1 MRGRLCAF
9 GLVGLLLP
17 VLVLAAE
24 PTAFLREAAQVPPP
38 GVAEAASAMMPAQ
51 AEIDARL
58 QEGTSILLRNGL
70 FDPLREQEP
79 KLEGLAAMPEKTSD
93 YLLVQFWDDPSSEAK
108 AALERSGVR
117 FLDYIPSHAYVVRA
131 GGEALKTLEASPLF
145 RWRGTYRADYKI
157 DPMLMQKGWTT
168 GLLLDVR
175 LFAGENAMTLLASL
189 QAIDPKVAFAS
200 LQGEMATGSILR
212 VFVSEGHIHPFVD
225 EAAQEPAIQWIAP
238 WFLPHIMNDNSVWVI
253 QNYDTTNK
261 TTYSLS
267 ATMWNHCITGTGQT
281 PGISDTGCDDDMCFF
296 RYSSSASAVTNSQ
309 APTLPGT
316 GTIDNTKKVIAYY
329 VIPGATAYDG
339 NTSCNGNLESEHGT
353 HTSCSI
359 LGDNY
364 ATPSTSCAGGHDSG
378 DGMAPNAKLIFQ
390 DVGSET
396 TGCLDGLATDNNL
409 IFQQAYNAG
418 ARIHSNSW
426 GGAGTSEYSSDAQLV
441 DRFIYN
447 HEDFQFFFANGND
460 GSAAHTVGPP
470 ATAKNCVSVGATSNG
485 SSGANSIASFS
496 SRGPTIDG
504 RQKPD
509 VCAPGVGVYSASGDS
524 SHTSNNC
531 GTKPLD
537 GTSMATPTAAGGA
550 TLMRQYFT
558 DGFYPTG
565 AKTAGDAVS
574 PSAALLK
581 AAMING
587 AVDISYTTQATM
599 LNGLTPDNNQ
609 GFGRVCL
616 DTACFFSTPSRDSRR
631 LRVWDRPNAAG
642 LTTGQQ
648 EEFPL
653 QVASGTGKQL
663 KVTLA
668 WTDPEAGVG
677 TAANLVNNL
686 DLEVVAPDG
695 TTIYKGNV
703 FSGGQSVTGGTAD
716 LLNNV
721 EEVFLKTPTAGAW
734 TLRVKGTSVP
744 GTPAERDS
752 SRQGFALVAT
762 YGDCTNSLAAPA
774 SLTATDNTN
783 TGIDLSWP
791 AVSGATGYQI
801 YRVTGNCS
809 ADGLLYRYIGK
820 TSSANFTDTNANGG
834 FTYAY
839 RVRAVDNCSEG
850 PYSTCATAQA
860 TGHCT
865 LKPTF
870 GGLVSAIN
878 DTSTA
883 PCDVL
888 LSWSAGSSNCPL
900 ANSVTYN
907 VYRGTNPYFAV
918 GAGSRIATGVAAAS
932 YSDSAVTPNITYYY
946 IVRAE
951 DGTTQNGGPA
961 NGGNEDPNV
970 TTLTAT
976 PTATTYTTGTWS
988 DAGGDNNQAFLTLD
1002 SPWRVT
1008 NQQNHTIGGSLCYH
1022 SAQDGGTYPSMQCAS
1037 ATTPVIP
1044 LQAATSPVLTFWER
1058 FNLEY
1063 QWDGVVVEISQDG
1076 GAWTPL
1082 TTLSPDYPQT
1092 FAQTG
1097 SPAANACGFS
1107 ASTKC
1112 FSGPNGNAALS
1123 TWTSHTANLAA
1134 YAGHNIQIRW
1144 RLSSDPASEFEGFYL
1159 DDISITYAG
1168 VPMSCGSDVHLQS
1181 KTMSDVCSGGGVGSG
1196 DGYIDP
1202 GEDITIQATL
1212 INRGAQTA
1220 TNVSSTLSTTTSGVT
1235 VTIPTESFPDIASGA
1250 TASAP
1255 SPYFKF
1261 TVDQSVACGTTLNFT
1276 LHTTSD
1282 QGLWDDA
1289 FTMTVGLITPGGSTP
1304 INEAFASGD
1313 PPTGWTLVNG
1323 GTGTQR
1329 WTTTNPGSR
1338 GVPSG
1343 ITAPFEIID
1352 SDYDGSGKTQD
1363 DSLITPAFD
1372 CTGATGVTLQYDTYY
1387 YAYSNGYADVDV
1399 SKDNGSTWANVT
1411 HWTTTSVGSSTTA
1424 NHQSVTITTQAGG
1437 MSQVKIRFHY
1447 TGTYAWYWMVDN
1459 VRVDITAAGSC
1470 TVHVCSPALPP
1481 GEVAP
1486 GDSPA
1491 TAQSWT
1497 GTATLTWPSASGA
1510 TGYNVYRGVLLDL
1523 PNLLNSNTDS
1533 CTKYT
1538 GSATSCAVGDDPT
1551 QAAGGFYWYLV
1562 TGTNTGGEGP
1572 AGNATAGARTVN
1584 SSGNCP

>member
-1 MRGRLCAF
+1 M
-9 GLVGLLLP
+9 
-17 VLVLAAE
+17 
-24 PTAFLREAAQVPPP
+24 
-38 GVAEAASAMMPAQ
+38 AEAASALMPAQ

-70 FDPLREQEP
+70 FDPLTEREP
-79 KLEGLAAMPEKTSD
+79 KLQGLMAMPEKTSD

-117 FLDYIPSHAYVVRA
+117 FLDYIPTHAYVVRA

-145 RWRGTYRADYKI
+145 RWQGIYRADYKI

-168 GLLLDVR
+168 GVLLDVR
-175 LFAGENAMTLLASL
+175 LFAGENAMTLLAAL
-189 QAIDPKVAFAS
+189 QAIDSQVAFAS

-212 VFVSEGHIHPFVD
+212 VFVPEGHIHPFVD
-225 EAAQEPAIQWIAP
+225 AAAQEPAIQWIAP
-238 WFLPHIMNDNSVWVI
+238 WFLPHVMNDNSVWVI

-339 NTSCNGNLESEHGT
+339 NTTCAASGSGEWEHGT
-353 HTSCSI
+353 HTSCTI
-359 LGDNY
+359 VGDNY
-364 ATPSTSCAGGHDSG
+364 ATLSTSCAGGHDNG

-396 TGCLDGLATDNNL
+396 TGCLDGLSTDNYS
-409 IFQQAYNAG
+409 IYQQAYNAG

-426 GGAGTSEYSSDAQLV
+426 GGDTAGAYTSDCQTV
-441 DRFIYN
+441 DKFIYN
-447 HEDFQFFFANGND
+447 HEDFQFFFANGNA
-460 GSAAHTVGPP
+460 GSGAMTVGSP
-470 ATAKNCVSVGATSNG
+470 ATAKDCVSIGATSNG

-496 SRGPTIDG
+496 SRGPTADG
-504 RQKPD
+504 RTKPD
-509 VCAPGVGVYSASGDS
+509 VCAPGQTVNSASGDA

-531 GTKPLD
+531 GTKTGD

-565 AKTAGDAVS
+565 AKTAADAVS

-587 AVDISYTTQATM
+587 AVQYSLTTQATM
-599 LNGLTPDNNQ
+599 MNSLTPDNNQ

-648 EEFPL
+648 EEFSL

-668 WTDPEAGVG
+668 WTDPESST
-677 TAANLVNNL
+677 TAAVNLVNNL

-695 TTIYKGNV
+695 ATTYKGNV

-716 LLNNV
+716 AKNNV
-721 EEVFLKTPTAGAW
+721 EEVFLTAPTAGTW

-744 GTPAERDS
+744 GTPAEDYS
-752 SRQGFALVAT
+752 DRQGFALVAT

-774 SLTATDNTN
+774 SLTATDNTS

-791 AVSGATGYQI
+791 AVSGAAGYQI

-820 TSSANFTDTNANGG
+820 TASTTFTDTLVQGG
-834 FTYAY
+834 YAY
-839 RVRAVDNCSEG
+839 AYKVRAVDNCSEG
-850 PYSTCATAQA
+850 AASVCATATYSGNCA
-860 TGHCT
+860 
-865 LKPTF
+865 LYPTF
-870 GGLVSAIN
+870 GGLVSALN
-878 DTSTA
+878 DTSTQA
-883 PCDVL
+883 CDVL

-900 ANSVTYN
+900 GNTVTYN
-907 VYRGTNPYFAV
+907 VYRGTTPYFTI
-918 GAGSRIATGVAAAS
+918 GAGSRIATGAS
-932 YSDSAVTPNITYYY
+932 GTSYRDTAVTPNITYYY
-946 IVRAE
+946 VVRAE
-951 DGTTQNGGPA
+951 DSTTQNGGPA
-961 NGGNEDPNV
+961 NGGNQDLNAV
-970 TTLTAT
+970 MLSAT
-976 PTATTYTTGTWS
+976 PTASTTYNGTWS
-988 DAGGDNNQAFLTLD
+988 DAGGDNSQAFLTLD

-1008 NQQNHTIGGSLCYH
+1008 NQQNHTGSGTYCYH
-1022 SAQDGGTYPSMQCAS
+1022 SAADGGTYPPMQCAS

-1063 QWDGVVVEISQDG
+1063 QWDGVVVEISDNG
-1076 GAWTPL
+1076 GAWTQL
-1082 TTLSPDYPQT
+1082 AITPDYPQT
-1092 FAQTG
+1092 FSQTG

-1112 FSGPNGNAALS
+1112 FSGPSGNAALS

-1134 YAGHNIQIRW
+1134 YAGHNVQIRW
-1144 RLSSDPASEFEGFYL
+1144 RLSSDPGAEYEGFYL

-1181 KTMSDVCSGGGVGSG
+1181 KSMTDYCSGGGVGSG

-1202 GEDITIQATL
+1202 GEDITVQATL

-1220 TNVSSTLSTTTSGVT
+1220 TGVSSTLSTTTPGVT

-1261 TVDQSVACGTTLNFT
+1261 TVDPSVACGTTINFN
-1276 LHTTSD
+1276 LHTTCA
-1282 QGLWDDA
+1282 QGSWDDT

-1304 INEAFASGD
+1304 INEAFATGD

-1329 WTTTNPGSR
+1329 WTTTNPGGR
-1338 GVPSG
+1338 TAPAG

-1372 CTGATGVTLQYDTYY
+1372 CTGATAVTLTFDTYFNWY
-1387 YAYSNGYADVDV
+1387 SSSDFAYIDV
-1399 SKDNGSTWANVT
+1399 SNDGGSTWQNKAT
-1411 HWTTTSVGSSTTA
+1411 WTADVGSSTTA
-1424 NHQSVTITTQAGG
+1424 SHQVMDITSLAGTASSVK
-1437 MSQVKIRFHY
+1437 VRFHY
-1447 TGTYAWYWMVDN
+1447 IGSYGWYWLVDN
-1459 VRVDITAAGSC
+1459 VKVDITATGSC

-1486 GDSPA
+1486 GDSPV

-1497 GTATLTWPSASGA
+1497 GTTTLTWPSASGA

-1562 TGTNTGGEGP
+1562 TGTNTAGEGP
-1572 AGNATAGARTVN
+1572 AGNATAGARVVN
-1584 SSGNCP
+1584 STGGC